1 MWWSNEGEMRLGFR
15 VPTRSLRP
23 RIRLAKS
30 SVFAPLSTASAT
42 GRSATV
48 PGKDKVVVTCSVN
61 GVLTDPARFSVP
73 VTPDEMAASC
83 ADAFSAGATVA
94 HIHFRDQRPGRGG
107 EATWDPR
114 VAGDIA
120 RAIRDRVP
128 DMLLNFTTGTIEG
141 LPGAGSGGPLGP
153 TGGPISCFDL
163 NSGEDDDPHVRGPEM
178 AALNSG
184 SLNYLRTTKSGE
196 WAWPPLMFENRV
208 DKVQTMVEAMAERGI
223 VPECEC
229 FDTGIVRSIRMYE
242 DVGILKLPYTVSLVM
257 GVASGMPCDPRWLP
271 LLAEE
276 VNPKAQWQ
284 AICIGREEVWDT
296 LRTACEL
303 GGNVRTG
310 LEDTFYLPDGTRNT
324 KGNGELIEHLVN
336 ICREVGRE
344 PASPAETREIIGWNA
359 LNRDSVQ
366 V

>member
-1 MWWSNEGEMRLGFR
+1 MICHRGIATLA
-15 VPTRSLRP
+15 RS
-23 RIRLAKS
+23 S
-30 SVFAPLSTASAT
+30 HHCCPLFSRSMASSTAGT
-42 GRSATV
+42 GAARNR
-48 PGKDKVVVTCSVN
+48 DKVVVTCSVN
-61 GVLTDPARFSVP
+61 GVLTDPDKFNVP

-94 HIHFRDQRPGRGG
+94 HVHFRDQRPGKGG
-107 EATWDPR
+107 QATWDQN
-114 VAGDIA
+114 VARDIA
-120 RAIRDRVP
+120 NAIRSRVP

-153 TGGPISCFDL
+153 TGGPISCFDAPPKL
-163 NSGEDDDPHVRGPEM
+163 PEM

-184 SLNYLRTTKSGE
+184 SLNYLRTTNSGK

-208 DKVQTMVEAMAERGI
+208 DKIKVMVDAMSERGI

-229 FDTGIVRSIRMYE
+229 FDTGIVRSIKMYE

-257 GVASGMPCDPRWLP
+257 GVASGMPCNSKWVP

-276 VNPKAQWQ
+276 INPNAQWQ
-284 AICIGREEVWDT
+284 VIAIGREEVWDT

-310 LEDTFYLPDGTRNT
+310 LEDTFYLPDGSRNT
-324 KGNGELIEHLVN
+324 KGNGELIEELVK

-344 PASPAETREIIGWNA
+344 PATPEETRDIIGWST
-359 LNRDSVQ
+359 LNP
-366 V
+366 

>member
-1 MWWSNEGEMRLGFR
+1 MRLGFR

-30 SVFAPLSTASAT
+30 SAFAPLSTASAT